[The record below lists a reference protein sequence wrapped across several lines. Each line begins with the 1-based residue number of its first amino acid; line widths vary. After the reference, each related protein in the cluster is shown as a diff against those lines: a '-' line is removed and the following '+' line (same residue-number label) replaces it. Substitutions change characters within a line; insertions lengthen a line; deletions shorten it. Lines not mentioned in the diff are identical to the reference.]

1 MARRLLIVDDNA
13 ASRQAMA
20 ALLRDCGYEMLT
32 AGDVPSALQI
42 LRERQPD
49 LLITKVRLHAYNG
62 LHLIV
67 MAPRPIPAIV
77 VTAFADACIEA
88 DARRLGAEYRVK
100 PVDPAALRALVAKLL
115 GRAEPPAVF
124 TNTRRA
130 SRQRLGTPVS
140 VRIGQRPGRVVEVSA
155 IGVGLEVDGAG
166 EATLADSVALQIAAL
181 GAAVPIRVAWKRRQ
195 GPRTVV
201 CGATIAAEDHARW
214 QAYIKTLR

>member
-1 MARRLLIVDDNA
+1 MARRVLIVDDDA
-13 ASRQAMA
+13 ASREAMA

-32 AGDVPSALQI
+32 AGDVPGALQL

-49 LLITKVRLHAYNG
+49 LLITDVRLHSYNG
-62 LHLIV
+62 LHLIA

-77 VTAFADACIEA
+77 VTGFADACIEA

-100 PVDPAALRALVAKLL
+100 PVDPAALRVLVAKLL
-115 GRAEPPAVF
+115 ERAKPAVF
-124 TNTRRA
+124 TSTRRA

-155 IGVGLEVDGAG
+155 IGVGLEVDSAG
-166 EATLADSVALQIAAL
+166 DATLADSVALRIAAL
-181 GAAVPIRVAWKRRQ
+181 GTAVPIRVAWKRRQ
-195 GPRTVV
+195 DPRTVV

-214 QAYIKTLR
+214 QAFIKTLR